1 MTVRLR
7 ARLRVRHGQAGV
19 TVVEMT
25 VVVALLALVL
35 AMALQG
41 LSAYQR
47 AVAATD
53 MRQRNLDEARSIM
66 AVLTKDLRTA
76 TSFTSLA
83 GGDVTFL
90 GLVNTAANAPP
101 NQLRLYVDS
110 QGVVREATTP
120 PDDPNAS
127 PITYTGTPVVRVL
140 GRGVVSGGSLFS
152 FRDASDATTTALSAV
167 TSVVINLSV
176 DLPSSAPVPPT
187 VLSSR
192 AFLPN
197 VAAATSEG

>member
-1 MTVRLR
+1 MT
-7 ARLRVRHGQAGV
+7 ARLRGRRGQAGV

-47 AVAATD
+47 AAAATD

-76 TSFTSLA
+76 TSFSSLA

-101 NQLRLYVDS
+101 NRLRLYVDG
-110 QGVVREATTP
+110 QGVVRETTTP

-127 PITYTGTPVVRVL
+127 PITYTGTPAVRVV
-140 GRGVVSGGSLFS
+140 GRGVVSSGSLLS
-152 FRDASDATTTALSAV
+152 FRDSSDATTTALSAV

-192 AFLPN
+192 VFLPN
-197 VAAATSEG
+197 VAAATSED

>member
-1 MTVRLR
+1 VT
-7 ARLRVRHGQAGV
+7 ARLRGRRGQAGV

-47 AVAATD
+47 AAAATD

-76 TSFTSLA
+76 TSFSSLA

-101 NQLRLYVDS
+101 NRLRLYVDG
-110 QGVVREATTP
+110 QGVVRETTTP

-127 PITYTGTPVVRVL
+127 PITYTGTPAVRVV
-140 GRGVVSGGSLFS
+140 GRGVVSSGSLLS
-152 FRDASDATTTALSAV
+152 FRDSSDATTTALSAV

-192 AFLPN
+192 VFLPN
-197 VAAATSEG
+197 VAAATSED

>member
-1 MTVRLR
+1 MT
-7 ARLRVRHGQAGV
+7 ARLRGRHGQAGV

-47 AVAATD
+47 AAAATD

-83 GGDVTFL
+83 SGDVTFL
-90 GLVNTAANAPP
+90 GLVNTAATAPP
-101 NQLRLYVDS
+101 NRLRLYVDG

-127 PITYTGTPVVRVL
+127 PITYTGTPAVRVV
-140 GRGVVSGGSLFS
+140 GRGVVNGGSLFS
-152 FRDASDATTTALSAV
+152 FRDSSDATTTALSAV

-176 DLPSSAPVPPT
+176 DLPSAAPVPPT

-192 AFLPN
+192 VFLPN
-197 VAAATSEG
+197 VAAATSE

>member
-1 MTVRLR
+1 VTARLR
-7 ARLRVRHGQAGV
+7 ARGHGQAGV

-53 MRQRNLDEARSIM
+53 MRQRNLDEARSVM

-101 NQLRLYVDS
+101 NRLRLYVDS

-127 PITYTGTPVVRVL
+127 PITYTGTPAVRVL
-140 GRGVVSGGSLFS
+140 GRGVVSSGSLFS
-152 FRDASDATTTALSAV
+152 FRDSSDATTTALSAV

-192 AFLPN
+192 VFLPN
-197 VAAATSEG
+197 VAAATSED

>member
-1 MTVRLR
+1 MT
-7 ARLRVRHGQAGV
+7 ARLRGRRGQAGV

-47 AVAATD
+47 AAAATD

-76 TSFTSLA
+76 TSFSSLA

-90 GLVNTAANAPP
+90 GLVNTAATAPP
-101 NQLRLYVDS
+101 NRLRLYVDG
-110 QGVVREATTP
+110 QGVVRETTTP

-127 PITYTGTPVVRVL
+127 PITYTGTPAVRVV
-140 GRGVVSGGSLFS
+140 GRGVVSSGSLLS
-152 FRDASDATTTALSAV
+152 FRDSSDATTTALSAV

-192 AFLPN
+192 VFLPN
-197 VAAATSEG
+197 VAAATSED